1 MTQINLTRPDLL
13 RDACYIGGEWVGAG
27 NGPSIPVSN
36 PSTGKTIVSV
46 PKFGRKET
54 EAAIASAEAA
64 LPAWSAKTGKERAAI
79 LLKWSQR

>member
-54 EAAIASAEAA
+54 EAAIAPRPPCPPGAPR
-64 LPAWSAKTGKERAAI
+64 PANAPPSC
-79 LLKWSQR
+79 

>member
-46 PKFGRKET
+46 PKFGRRKPRPP
-54 EAAIASAEAA
+54 S
-64 LPAWSAKTGKERAAI
+64 PAPRPPCPPGAPRPARNAPPSC
-79 LLKWSQR
+79 